1 MRTKFI
7 ALLTAL
13 ALLMS
18 CAAWAEENGA
28 GETVIEPFY
37 PVPDYVTM
45 LLEVAVQEIGYTEA
59 SDQSTKYGSWAGDP
73 YAEWCAEYVCWCVNQ
88 TDVRFGQRLLSNV
101 YPNYSSSNIGR
112 NWFLSQGRYI
122 ARRGIVPG
130 WGSQW
135 YTGQSTLLPVNDYIP
150 QPGDLVF
157 FSNNDKGDTSH
168 VALVEYCVLNADGG
182 VSVHVLEGNNPN
194 SVARK
199 AYPLDY
205 WMILGY
211 GTVHE
216 IVDIT
221 LRFGNDGEKVKKLQ
235 RALVAVGLLDA
246 QYVTGKYGAITQ
258 QCIKDYQLRTGLIQ
272 TGVATQDTQL
282 ALYRDA
288 GM

>member
-1 MRTKFI
+1 MLKKFFAFLI
-7 ALLTAL
+7 AMALFLPASAFASDLTA
-13 ALLMS
+13 
-18 CAAWAEENGA
+18 
-28 GETVIEPFY
+28 GEIVVEPAY

-45 LLEVAVQEIGYTEA
+45 LLEVATQEIGYTEL
-59 SDQSTKYGSWAGDP
+59 SDKSSKYGVWAGDP
-73 YAEWCAEYVCWCVNQ
+73 YAEWCAEFVCWCVNQ
-88 TDVRFGQRLLSNV
+88 TDIRFGKNLLASV
-101 YPNYSSSNIGR
+101 YPNYSASNIGR
-112 NWFLSQGRYI
+112 NWYLSKGRYI
-122 ARRGIVPG
+122 ARRGIVPD

-135 YTGQSTLLPVNDYIP
+135 YIGRDSFIAVNEYVP

-168 VALVEYCVLNADGG
+168 VALVEYCSRDESGA
-182 VSVHVLEGNNPN
+182 VSVHVIEGNNPE

-216 IVDIT
+216 LADIA
-221 LRFGNDGEKVKKLQ
+221 LRFGNDGEKVRKLQ

-246 QYVTGKYGAITQ
+246 QYVTGKFGAITQ
-258 QCIKDYQLRTGLIQ
+258 QCIKDYQRRNGLTE

-282 ALYRDA
+282 LLYKEA

>member
-1 MRTKFI
+1 MRTKLI
-7 ALLTAL
+7 AFLTAL
-13 ALLMS
+13 ALLLS
-18 CAAWAEENGA
+18 SAAFADELGA
-28 GETVIEPFY
+28 GETVIEPAY
-37 PVPDYVTM
+37 PVPDYVSM
-45 LLEVAVQEIGYTEA
+45 LLEVAVQEIGYTEL
-59 SDQSTKYGSWAGDP
+59 SDKSTKYGVWSGDP

-88 TDVRFGQRLLSNV
+88 TDIRFGKNLLSNV
-101 YPNYSSSNIGR
+101 YPKYSASNIGR
-112 NWFLSQGRYI
+112 NWYLSRGRYI

-135 YTGQSTLLPVNDYIP
+135 YIGQDAALPLNSYVP

-168 VALVEYCVLNADGG
+168 VALVEYCSMNAEGKMF
-182 VSVHVLEGNNPN
+182 VHVLEGNNPD

-199 AYPLDY
+199 TYPLDY

-216 IVDIT
+216 IADIT
-221 LRFGNDGEKVKKLQ
+221 LRFGNDGEKVRKLQ

-258 QCIKDYQLRTGLIQ
+258 QCIKDYQLRNGLTQ
-272 TGVATQDTQL
+272 TGVATRDTQL
-282 ALYRDA
+282 KLYSEA